1 MANTLIQVR
10 VDDELKKEASDIY
23 ERLGIDLSTAVRIFL
38 KRSVQENGIPFSM
51 KLPNTKN
58 KLASIVDEMN
68 SISKKSGN
76 SRMTLEEINS
86 EIEEVRKRGYGVF
99 G

>member
-23 ERLGIDLSTAVRIFL
+23 ERLGIDIPTAVRMFL

-51 KLPNTKN
+51 RLPETKSR
-58 KLASIVDEMN
+58 LASIMDEMN
-68 SISKKSGN
+68 DISEKTGN
-76 SRMTLEEINS
+76 SKMTLEEINS
-86 EIEEVRKRGYGVF
+86 EIDEAKKR
-99 G
+99 